1 MIKRTLWIAGG
12 LAALALLLA
21 ALPST
26 SQTPQDQ
33 RETMPALH
41 QHLEEMAA
49 HQGEAAFA
57 AVGDALPGDDDEKK
71 IEIVTTMGEGG
82 SWLGVELQDVDA
94 AKSTELKLPAERGAL
109 LSAIVPDS
117 PAAKAGLK
125 EQDVITE
132 LNGQRVE
139 GAVQFRRMVREIP
152 AGRTLQL
159 AVWRGGKSQTVSATL
174 AKREE
179 RHGDAPRGF
188 RSREFNFRMP
198 EIPEVPEMPDFNWH
212 AGMLAG
218 NRSRLGIDGDDL
230 SGQLGE
236 YFGAP
241 DGEAVL
247 VRGVNE
253 ASPAEKAGIKAGD
266 VLIKFNGERIR
277 TVGDLREKL
286 AGLGEMKE
294 KKAVKIT
301 LLRNRSEMTVEASI
315 EPPPAP
321 KARAVSRRTHI

>member
-1 MIKRTLWIAGG
+1 MIKRTLWIVGG

-21 ALPST
+21 ALPSP
-26 SQTPQDQ
+26 SQTPRDQ
-33 RETMPALH
+33 METMQALH
-41 QHLEEMAA
+41 QHLQEMAA
-49 HQGEAAFA
+49 H
-57 AVGDALPGDDDEKK
+57 GDALPGDDDEKQ
-71 IEIVTTMGEGG
+71 IEIVTTSDEGG
-82 SWLGVELQDVDA
+82 SWLGVEIQDVDA
-94 AKSTELKLPAERGAL
+94 AKSKELKLPAERGAL

-117 PAAKAGLK
+117 PAAKVGLK

-132 LNGQRVE
+132 LNGQRIE
-139 GAVQFRRMVREIP
+139 GAMQFRRMIREIP

-159 AVWRGGKSQTVSATL
+159 SVWRNGKSQTIAVTL

-179 RHGDAPRGF
+179 RHGGAPRGF
-188 RSREFNFRMP
+188 HSREFNFHMQEMP
-198 EIPEVPEMPDFNWH
+198 QIPEMPDFDWH
-212 AGMLAG
+212 AGMFAG
-218 NRSRLGIDGDDL
+218 NRPRLGIDGDDL

-241 DGEAVL
+241 DGEGVL

-253 ASPAEKAGIKAGD
+253 ASSAEKAGIKAGD

-286 AGLGEMKE
+286 GALGEMKE
-294 KKAVKIT
+294 KKTVKIT

-321 KARAVSRRTHI
+321 KSRAVSRRTHI

>member
-1 MIKRTLWIAGG
+1 MIKRTLWVTGG
-12 LAALALLLA
+12 LAAFALLLA
-21 ALPST
+21 ALPSP

-33 RETMPALH
+33 MQTMPALH
-41 QHLEEMAA
+41 RHLQEMAA
-49 HQGEAAFA
+49 H
-57 AVGDALPGDDDEKK
+57 GDALPGDEDEKK
-71 IEIVTTMGEGG
+71 IEIVTTMDEGG

-94 AKSTELKLPAERGAL
+94 AKSKELKLSAERGAL
-109 LSAIVPDS
+109 LSSIVPDS
-117 PAAKAGLK
+117 PAAKAGLQ
-125 EQDVITE
+125 ENDVITE
-132 LNGQRVE
+132 LNGQRIE
-139 GAVQFRRMVREIP
+139 GAMQFRRMVREIP

-159 AVWRGGKSQTVSATL
+159 SVWRGGKSQSISVTL

-179 RHGDAPRGF
+179 RHGDGPRGF
-188 RSREFNFRMP
+188 HSREFNFRMP
-198 EIPEVPEMPDFNWH
+198 EMPEIPEMPDFDWH

-218 NRSRLGIDGDDL
+218 TRPRLGIDGDDL

-253 ASPAEKAGIKAGD
+253 SSPAEKAGIKAGD
-266 VLIKFNGERIR
+266 VLVQFNGERIR

-286 AGLGEMKE
+286 SALGELKE
-294 KKAVKIT
+294 KKTVKIT
-301 LLRNRSEMTVEASI
+301 LLRNHKEMTVEASI

-321 KARAVSRRTHI
+321 KARAISRRTHI

>member
-1 MIKRTLWIAGG
+1 MIKRTVWIAGG
-12 LAALALLLA
+12 LAALALLLV
-21 ALPST
+21 ALPSP
-26 SQTPQDQ
+26 SQTPRNQT
-33 RETMPALH
+33 ETMQSLQ
-41 QHLEEMAA
+41 QHLQELAA
-49 HQGEAAFA
+49 HRVETAFA
-57 AVGDALPGDDDEKK
+57 AAGRALPGGDDEKK
-71 IEIVTTMGEGG
+71 IEIVTTMDEGG

-94 AKSTELKLPAERGAL
+94 AKTKELKLPAERGAL

-125 EQDVITE
+125 ENDVITE

-139 GAVQFRRMVREIP
+139 SAMQFRRMVREIP

-159 AVWRGGKSQTVSATL
+159 SVVRGGKSQSISATL

-179 RHGDAPRGF
+179 RRGEGPHGF

-198 EIPEVPEMPDFNWH
+198 EMPEIPEMPDFDWH
-212 AGMLAG
+212 AQMLGG
-218 NRSRLGIDGDDL
+218 NRPRLGIDGDDL

-236 YFGAP
+236 FFGAP
-241 DGEAVL
+241 DGEAIL

-253 ASPAEKAGIKAGD
+253 SSPAEKAGIKAGD
-266 VLIKFNGERIR
+266 VLIQFNGERIR

-286 AGLGEMKE
+286 SALGEMKD
-294 KKAVKIT
+294 KKTVKIT
-301 LLRNRSEMTVEASI
+301 LLRNHKEMTVEASI

-321 KARAVSRRTHI
+321 RARAISRRTHI